1 MHTVHDAYM
10 AKHHRSN
17 PNRKVQGSSE
27 DISPSNRNDD
37 DPPSMPKFKPKIAY
51 PQDSLYLTTEPTNY
65 GHRKIHSQSSMSSM
79 ATRSQQFSSHSGLD
93 SNPKIKNQNLVSS
106 AARLLHEDESDPS
119 IAYIMKDKESKLSNL
134 QDYENNRWERK
145 RKPCV
150 AATGSHRITRALKS
164 DTETSKV
171 YLQSMS
177 EPMRR
182 RKSSSRMQA
191 NARKERLRRIRPE
204 HHTESVDLRRPPP
217 VSVDPQYD
225 YRDERIEDPDSRVE
239 HPQYETSTFSKKS
252 NRNSYKLSEA
262 YNSEKRRRMK
272 ESPQSASSKRF
283 QYYTGPRLTFETRQ
297 FLKNFNR
304 EEEERHNKIQRKS
317 RNADYLADLKLEE
330 KLVLWIDGKLPNT
343 MSAILVA
350 ASIGFLCFQI
360 FTERNGGTM
369 ELINFVIFF
378 IFLAEFMLRV
388 AIYRWR
394 LFLAIPVSMPFVY
407 FVYYDLCALERI
419 SIYTRCT
426 RYQGH
431 RPVLIRSSL
440 ITAMSIG
447 TFIVLLALVVAPSVH
462 MIYFWLFP
470 HFMPPASALQSVK
483 LVVLK
488 KVARCVLGRSEA
500 NFQNLTSNIRDFIQM
515 LLAYVPASDET
526 SIDFREKAI
535 RLQIAAFIM
544 FTQAIRGERD
554 LKLLTYQGLLTLKER
569 KKLKTVAGCYYLA
582 YSWIRSDLWLFARRH
597 ADRFVH
603 PESTAL
609 CIQGLEKSISSQQS
623 NIENMFA
630 LIETPVPYIY
640 THLVAIISKIELVLA
655 SIWISEFLRY
665 GIDEDSVESII
676 LGYIIIVGLSI
687 IVEGILEVHSSLST
701 PFGYTAVDF
710 PLHLYVRSAVAL
722 VDDTIQKIHP
732 YGKPKLGTETKLQDG
747 GSGSR
752 LRRNDQDTGSG
763 SRLRRNDQDMGS
775 GSKCRRTLGQ
785 DVADGGSGSK
795 TNKSSVSKNGFYEV
809 KHSKASSV
817 SKIGGYETKDLKE
830 REDTLKMSGFSGLG
844 RRGSF

>member
-119 IAYIMKDKESKLSNL
+119 IAYIMKDKESKLSNANRYQEGILL

-191 NARKERLRRIRPE
+191 NPRKERLRRIRPE

-394 LFLAIPVSMPFVY
+394 LFLRPMVY
-407 FVYYDLCALERI
+407 LDCFSIAGDIVAFTMSNPRFHAFRLLRLLRLMRI
-419 SIYTRCT
+419 GKDI
-426 RYQGH
+426 
-431 RPVLIRSSL
+431 
-440 ITAMSIG
+440 
-447 TFIVLLALVVAPSVH
+447 
-462 MIYFWLFP
+462 
-470 HFMPPASALQSVK
+470 
-483 LVVLK
+483 
-488 KVARCVLGRSEA
+488 
-500 NFQNLTSNIRDFIQM
+500 NI
-515 LLAYVPASDET
+515 
-526 SIDFREKAI
+526 
-535 RLQIAAFIM
+535 
-544 FTQAIRGERD
+544 
-554 LKLLTYQGLLTLKER
+554 
-569 KKLKTVAGCYYLA
+569 
-582 YSWIRSDLWLFARRH
+582 H
-597 ADRFVH
+597 
-603 PESTAL
+603 
-609 CIQGLEKSISSQQS
+609 
-623 NIENMFA
+623 
-630 LIETPVPYIY
+630 
-640 THLVAIISKIELVLA
+640 
-655 SIWISEFLRY
+655 
-665 GIDEDSVESII
+665 
-676 LGYIIIVGLSI
+676 
-687 IVEGILEVHSSLST
+687 
-701 PFGYTAVDF
+701 
-710 PLHLYVRSAVAL
+710 
-722 VDDTIQKIHP
+722 KIHP
-732 YGKPKLGTETKLQDG
+732 V
-747 GSGSR
+747 SGASPGPDKVVSD
-752 LRRNDQDTGSG
+752 NGHVYWYIHC
-763 SRLRRNDQDMGS
+763 
-775 GSKCRRTLGQ
+775 SK
-785 DVADGGSGSK
+785 
-795 TNKSSVSKNGFYEV
+795 FYW
-809 KHSKASSV
+809 
-817 SKIGGYETKDLKE
+817 L
-830 REDTLKMSGFSGLG
+830 
-844 RRGSF
+844 